1 MAEEVTEGK
10 SRTASLPLFSSLIY
24 LLVLCC
30 PLFTNAF
37 TQGDPLSS
45 PSSSLLLRERS
56 SLLAGCETTAS
67 CGRFA
72 LRAERTRLGN
82 GHKFRNLWPP
92 PR

>member
-1 MAEEVTEGK
+1 VAEEVTEGK

-37 TQGDPLSS
+37 TQGDPPSS

-72 LRAERTRLGN
+72 LRPSAQGWVMGTSSATGLAEV
-82 GHKFRNLWPP
+82 
-92 PR
+92 